1 MKTMAVIS
9 GGDLKGMETFP
20 IDRAIFLVVEYIRNE
35 I

>member
-9 GGDLKGMETFP
+9 GWELKDMETLP